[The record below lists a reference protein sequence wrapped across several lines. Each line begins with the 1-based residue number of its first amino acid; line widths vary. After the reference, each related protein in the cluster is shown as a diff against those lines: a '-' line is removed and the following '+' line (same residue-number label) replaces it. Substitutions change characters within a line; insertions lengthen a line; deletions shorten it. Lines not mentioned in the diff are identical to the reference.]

1 MRPRLTQLS
10 LAVIMESTNIILV
23 YCPPLRGLIQRILQL
38 SVDAFLLPP
47 IAGIDTTVCRAKLLC
62 FPIAPIAGIDMPKKL
77 PSSSFN
83 PIAPIAGIDTPCRER
98 SAAQQ
103 RRPFHTP
110 PSTLHTPSL
119 RSPPHLPFRRGGFCD
134 SKTITKNIFDLTVAP
149 SRKNDIMCMNE
160 KINAF
165 CIRFGSVGM
174 FLKSEGRKP

>member
-1 MRPRLTQLS
+1 MHYQGGKYRFIKHITP
-10 LAVIMESTNIILV
+10 II
-23 YCPPLRGLIQRILQL
+23 Q
-38 SVDAFLLPP
+38 AELLP
-47 IAGIDTTVCRAKLLC
+47 
-62 FPIAPIAGIDMPKKL
+62 
-77 PSSSFN
+77 
-83 PIAPIAGIDTPCRER
+83 PIAGIDTPCRER

-103 RRPFHTP
+103 RRPFHNP
-110 PSTLHTPSL
+110 PSTFRTPSL

>member
-1 MRPRLTQLS
+1 MRSRLTQLS
-10 LAVIMESTNIILV
+10 LAVIMKSTNIILV
-23 YCPPLRGLIQRILQL
+23 YCPPSRGLILSNLQRLT
-38 SVDAFLLPP
+38 SSSLLP
-47 IAGIDTTVCRAKLLC
+47 
-62 FPIAPIAGIDMPKKL
+62 
-77 PSSSFN
+77 
-83 PIAPIAGIDTPCRER
+83 PIAGIDTPCRER

-103 RRPFHTP
+103 RRPFHNP
-110 PSTLHTPSL
+110 PSTFRTPSL

-134 SKTITKNIFDLTVAP
+134 SKTITKNIFDLTAAP